1 MYRSSLPSD
10 GGLFLV
16 PVPPTPRKMLV
27 LRCSGVGP
35 SAFGLRHSGQ
45 TRRQINPPSCLVT
58 NSPRSHDAFFLWQD
72 PSAAVASSTSA
83 GCTADHL
90 AGLVGFVL
98 RCHLEAE
105 ELADVARRQVLNTG
119 QVRRALH
126 ELQDQDAERTV
137 RSLSSRACLLACWL
151 FSVVV
156 NSRLHLESV
165 ERPHRAPGCTALP
178 QQLNRTIVS
187 GKPRP
192 GGLSRRD
199 RLSPSSL

>member
-1 MYRSSLPSD
+1 MYRSSLLSD

-35 SAFGLRHSGQ
+35 SAFGLRHSGA

-58 NSPRSHDAFFLWQD
+58 SPPRAHDAFFFFWWQD

-137 RSLSSRACLLACWL
+137 RSLSSRARLLAGFSLWL
-151 FSVVV
+151 LIQGSISSPLSGRTVRLAALHCRN
-156 NSRLHLESV
+156 NSTGR
-165 ERPHRAPGCTALP
+165 
-178 QQLNRTIVS
+178 
-187 GKPRP
+187 
-192 GGLSRRD
+192 
-199 RLSPSSL
+199 